1 MAVKN
6 KLKYGTILKRSSCL
20 RAINE
25 STSVDSQK
33 LFNNLE
39 NQLNISKNGMEAGVQ
54 EALKLYIESMCN
66 VENASEYYW
75 QPFSIISSFNSK
87 HQAFGDRI
95 VNEYNTRILPYVA
108 DMNSVKEYLKYND
121 TLLDSQKE
129 SVLEFTSLYEA
140 IDRILNNHN
149 MISKRFN
156 IENEAKRYKTIGLKY
171 IVDNC
176 AMMVDTYNIKPH
188 QKLNVTIEEVS
199 YLLNKNGDIYDKKQ
213 LVEYAL
219 QYFLLQNP
227 YITESEISSF
237 QKVLKESFILSEND
251 CSSVSFVYNKNINV
265 TGILSMI
272 QKFLLSDNKT
282 SIDSDIKDILSRT
295 TFEDVLNNMD
305 KLINLLW
312 DLMKYKIFESDDII
326 FKALDN
332 INDYISNIINDP
344 NTNINQL
351 EISTLM
357 DTINNI
363 KTDIINFGNINST
376 LSKSA
381 VDFCNYIDNGLK
393 KTLQDSYNLVYDK
406 YNIENINYLNSESES
421 IPLAEFKVFKFHN
434 LVNASFNLNKFLKVK
449 EKKLFS
455 KLTKNI
461 TKVRNKL
468 TDILFEDNC
477 ELDSINPCTYIGTDN
492 KADICVRQYIYNESD
507 IVEIKNFLS
516 SVCTEYNDLLVSQ
529 NKNTIKSYYIINPG
543 IAEIRIKESY
553 SVELTESE
561 KQSILCIDPATETY
575 FNTLIEND
583 LMLSEFEDCSKTL
596 VESISGSKNYSKFD
610 VKIME
615 MIAETLSYITNDKSI
630 LKLLG
635 EKFIDSKFSEAVD
648 KGIIN
653 ESYLNLANQETK
665 INNIIENWNAKD
677 NVPIDIQLEAYSYFN
692 YLMESAADYWDDDE
706 EDDEEYSKKDEKKSA
721 KEPEEKKEEKL
732 KDPKDNPNAKDV
744 EGGYKPSRSRKKIS
758 LNGIKLGLKGLQT
771 KFKDMNTKQKEMSK
785 NLDNS
790 IRALVKGMKDSM
802 VSDRREAIIKGSI
815 IPSFSRCLKNGAAL
829 AILGIASGNIVV
841 PVIAAI
847 GGLAMSKKLTKK
859 ERLLL
864 LDEIETE
871 LEVVDKEI
879 QMADSNNQINKYRAL
894 LQYKKELQRQYQ
906 RIRYNIRVGKDILP
920 DSSNG
925 VPKNN

>member
-140 IDRILNNHN
+140 ADRILNNHN

-282 SIDSDIKDILSRT
+282 ALT
-295 TFEDVLNNMD
+295 
-305 KLINLLW
+305 LLP
-312 DLMKYKIFESDDII
+312 F
-326 FKALDN
+326 F
-332 INDYISNIINDP
+332 
-344 NTNINQL
+344 
-351 EISTLM
+351 
-357 DTINNI
+357 
-363 KTDIINFGNINST
+363 
-376 LSKSA
+376 
-381 VDFCNYIDNGLK
+381 
-393 KTLQDSYNLVYDK
+393 
-406 YNIENINYLNSESES
+406 
-421 IPLAEFKVFKFHN
+421 
-434 LVNASFNLNKFLKVK
+434 
-449 EKKLFS
+449 
-455 KLTKNI
+455 
-461 TKVRNKL
+461 
-468 TDILFEDNC
+468 
-477 ELDSINPCTYIGTDN
+477 
-492 KADICVRQYIYNESD
+492 
-507 IVEIKNFLS
+507 
-516 SVCTEYNDLLVSQ
+516 
-529 NKNTIKSYYIINPG
+529 
-543 IAEIRIKESY
+543 
-553 SVELTESE
+553 
-561 KQSILCIDPATETY
+561 
-575 FNTLIEND
+575 
-583 LMLSEFEDCSKTL
+583 
-596 VESISGSKNYSKFD
+596 
-610 VKIME
+610 
-615 MIAETLSYITNDKSI
+615 
-630 LKLLG
+630 
-635 EKFIDSKFSEAVD
+635 
-648 KGIIN
+648 
-653 ESYLNLANQETK
+653 
-665 INNIIENWNAKD
+665 
-677 NVPIDIQLEAYSYFN
+677 
-692 YLMESAADYWDDDE
+692 
-706 EDDEEYSKKDEKKSA
+706 
-721 KEPEEKKEEKL
+721 
-732 KDPKDNPNAKDV
+732 
-744 EGGYKPSRSRKKIS
+744 
-758 LNGIKLGLKGLQT
+758 
-771 KFKDMNTKQKEMSK
+771 
-785 NLDNS
+785 
-790 IRALVKGMKDSM
+790 
-802 VSDRREAIIKGSI
+802 
-815 IPSFSRCLKNGAAL
+815 
-829 AILGIASGNIVV
+829 
-841 PVIAAI
+841 
-847 GGLAMSKKLTKK
+847 
-859 ERLLL
+859 
-864 LDEIETE
+864 
-871 LEVVDKEI
+871 
-879 QMADSNNQINKYRAL
+879 
-894 LQYKKELQRQYQ
+894 
-906 RIRYNIRVGKDILP
+906 
-920 DSSNG
+920 
-925 VPKNN
+925 